1 MAEKNYI
8 MDWVRM
14 SNGKTLT
21 GVVDF
26 ATDRFVHFF
35 NFDLVDDDPNLVL
48 AAIVW
53 RAKYSHLRFS
63 VFCSMYFPD
72 LQIPQVNLINKR
84 GIEDLSSI
92 RHTEKAKKTTR
103 ILLSDD

>member
-1 MAEKNYI
+1 MSEENYI

-14 SNGKTLT
+14 SNGKTMT

-35 NFDLVDDDPNLVL
+35 NFDLVDDDPNLVV
-48 AAIVW
+48 AAIIW

-63 VFCSMYFPD
+63 VFCSMHFPK
-72 LQIPQVNLINKR
+72 LEIPQVNLINKR

-92 RHTEKAKKTTR
+92 RHTVREVKTTR
-103 ILLSDD
+103 VLLSEG